1 MLTEPQMQQIRYG
14 AQEINKRANAN
25 NYNDYILAPELDV
38 DLIGLMGEYA
48 ASLYFDIDFDFDAIY
63 NVGRSD
69 LINGF
74 EVRST
79 TWLNGNLITYDKDK
93 TACYILAVVDL
104 KQSAVDLKGWLHID
118 ECRQSKYWRDK
129 PQVREASYWIPQ
141 SDLRPL
147 DELLGKQ

>member
-1 MLTEPQMQQIRYG
+1 MQQIKYG
-14 AQEINKRANAN
+14 AQEINNRASAN
-25 NYNDYILAPELDV
+25 YYNDYILAPELDV

-48 ASLYFDIDFDFDAIY
+48 ASLYFNIDFDFDAIY

-79 TWLNGNLITYDKDK
+79 TWPNGNLITYDKDK

-104 KQSAVDLKGWLHID
+104 KHSAVNLKGWLHIY

-147 DELLGKQ
+147 NELLGNQ